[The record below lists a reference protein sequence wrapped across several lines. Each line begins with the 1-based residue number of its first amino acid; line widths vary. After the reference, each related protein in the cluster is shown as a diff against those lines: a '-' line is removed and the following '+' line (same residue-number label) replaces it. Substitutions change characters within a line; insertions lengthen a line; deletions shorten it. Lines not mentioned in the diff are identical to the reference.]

1 MSQSS
6 INFAQTA
13 EGKRLQGLWQQ
24 VSVSLEPQTPAKAAF
39 MGVNLRVNL
48 LEALH
53 ATWETA
59 AVAIKTAV
67 ALHTPFDLA
76 EWLGI
81 GVEAISAVRSI
92 YSSLVQYM
100 PPINY
105 VAYVIL
111 SKTPQGLPEVALK
124 SSIETFLADPS
135 SANFEWYLGMRKGL
149 LDQAKKATEL
159 KTWFETVMQKLADDQ
174 MIERRT
180 DGVVTFKPRN
190 FVFGMRE

>member
-6 INFAQTA
+6 IAQTA
-13 EGKRLQGLWQQ
+13 QGKQLQALWQQ
-24 VSVSLEPQTPAKAAF
+24 ATVPLEPPTPAKAAF

-48 LEALH
+48 LESLQ

-59 AVAIKTAV
+59 RVAIKTAV

-100 PPINY
+100 APINY
-105 VAYVIL
+105 VTYVIL
-111 SKTPQGLPEVALK
+111 SRTPEGVPEDELK
-124 SSIETFLADPS
+124 KSIEKFVADPS

-149 LDQAKKATEL
+149 LDQARQSTEL
-159 KTWFETVMQKLADDQ
+159 KTWFATAMQKLADDE
-174 MIERRT
+174 MIERR

-190 FVFGMRE
+190 FTFGMKSESE